1 MSSLRDAWFDL
12 GAGAAGGLSPFL
24 IRAMVATCRVTRQN
38 REVLERAQRGEA
50 FIGALWH
57 HDLVFF
63 GDLLR
68 GSGFT
73 ILSSRSRDGEV
84 GARIAHGLG
93 LRTVRGSSSNG
104 AAEALAE
111 LIEIARRGGCVG
123 FVADGPRGPRGVAK
137 SGAIIAAKLSGR
149 PIVPMACA
157 IRGGLRL
164 RSWDRMRV
172 PIFARIVARAGE
184 PIVVPAD
191 ATRED
196 CERLRRRLQDELVR
210 LESIAAEAL

>member
-1 MSSLRDAWFDL
+1 MRSLRDVWFDL
-12 GAGAAGGLSPFL
+12 GVGAAGRLSPLL
-24 IRAMVATCRVTRQN
+24 IRAMVATCRVTCQN

-63 GDLLR
+63 ADLLR

-73 ILSSRSRDGEV
+73 VLSSRSRDGEI
-84 GARIAHGLG
+84 GARVAQRLG
-93 LRTVRGSSSNG
+93 LRTVRGSSSRG
-104 AAEALAE
+104 AEEALAE

-123 FVADGPRGPRGVAK
+123 FVADGPRGPSGVAK
-137 SGAIIAAKLSGR
+137 MGPIVAAKLSGR

-172 PIFARIVARAGE
+172 PLFARIVARAGE
-184 PIVVPAD
+184 PIAVPPD

-196 CERLRRRLQDELVR
+196 CERLRVRLQDELAR
-210 LESIAAEAL
+210 TESVAAEAL